1 MKAIIQVD
9 DGTSDPLEP
18 KAVDRPLASDHDVLL
33 REPRR
38 APRLPPRW
46 FIRSF
51 WVLHRALHAV
61 SGGRFGLRSARA
73 DRWGMLRL
81 RTVGRHT
88 GEERTAI
95 LGYLEDGPDVV
106 TLAMNG
112 WADPEPAWWLNL
124 QAHPDARIDLTSG
137 SRTVRAR
144 AANGDER
151 ARLWAKW
158 VGLGDG
164 TDDYAAL
171 RSRETAVVIL
181 EPRSEPGH
189 EAGEVDTI

>member
-1 MKAIIQVD
+1 MKTIVHD
-9 DGTSDPLEP
+9 DEGMSYPLEP
-18 KAVDRPLASDHDVLL
+18 KDVDRPMVSDHDALR
-33 REPRR
+33 REPIRTR
-38 APRLPPRW
+38 RLPPRW

-51 WVLHRALHAV
+51 WVIHRALHAV
-61 SGGRFGLRSARA
+61 SGGRFGLRSARV

-81 RTVGRHT
+81 RTVGRRT

-95 LGYLEDGPDVV
+95 LGYLEDGPNLV

-144 AANGDER
+144 AAHGDER
-151 ARLWAKW
+151 ARLWAMW
-158 VGLGDG
+158 VGLGEG
-164 TDDYAAL
+164 TDAYAAL
-171 RSRETAVVIL
+171 RSGETAVVIL
-181 EPRSEPGH
+181 EPRLERGH
-189 EAGEVDTI
+189 ESGEAATI